1 LGGFL
6 HFHKTYLTV
15 TLRITTKMPP
25 PPPSLDVGNGW
36 IAIRE
41 ITNPSPGWYFYNKA
55 EKKTQRNAPSIQFLH
70 HILDSEDFFGL
81 AVFLDE
87 EFRKKKPE
95 LNNQLTPLLS
105 AADFFARRKGGGGG
119 GGGGTESDVNRK
131 TTTEIKKGSSIV
143 LKINSE
149 KKDIIDDPRIDAFRS
164 QFGALLSFETTQT
177 IQNEDGLTPLS
188 AVAEPLFGPSSWA
201 DENMDIDSTVDKT
214 LQTVS
219 NIILSSAPHFEDE
232 SQTLKEWSL
241 LCSFLSK
248 PDAIYD
254 IDTLQRLASCTDAI
268 CLDFSARC
276 AISHLL
282 ATGNR
287 FSESQTA
294 LIQSAFEEIEDS
306 NALAIIR
313 SVSIFANC
321 YTPQAGQILI
331 RSGELK
337 SCLNILRKVIVNPQW
352 RRTLLE
358 LSEKSAVSNT
368 PDPFLDIA
376 VSIISEGLYRKE
388 VAGAA
393 ALATNTNFA
402 ETLSSDVLV
411 EISSIQQ
418 QSSTLL
424 SRSSI
429 LMPVL
434 TSEISSLLT
443 SLALNRFSER
453 FVNSF
458 EDEEHKN
465 QIDDDF
471 INANDSLDTTM
482 HTTRLKSINEELGYG
497 ILRREGALS
506 SSLSVLPADADV
518 MLEAAAYAPELNVGF
533 SESRVNGAEGEES
546 TSIFDA
552 CLQLRKISLNFFI
565 DKGARDEFFPTS
577 FVKCGGIDLE
587 ISPFSSSSG
596 SITKPV
602 LSNDTVPLSS
612 FLNDTDLTTQNE
624 DISMGIDAAI
634 SEEGKNEEHQLN
646 NETLR
651 KLLNIAETLDIK
663 SLTDVLNSLNV
674 LKVAQFDVQ
683 MVKELKTKKAEADVI
698 KETAMQRLTTC
709 STNSE
714 NLIQEAALNAKLS
727 HAIDSLLLAFA
738 LTARTLRQTDV
749 LILLTHLLLS
759 PTISLGQGANRSSA
773 AETVASALS
782 WALNLASDPSLW
794 NDEIRTDIGRPCLQ
808 THALFSPTDTLQAE
822 SMLSDLEA
830 KSNVLLAKYEVFG
843 KTILEVNASTNI
855 SSGIITKL
863 RNVSSSFPPPDEL
876 EFVEDFEASICISG
890 LSHPCIAIGL
900 IHWMKHISFD
910 MLSRGKPQTCARSF
924 PIFARIVVAFSSR
937 WPLLTNTIL
946 DLFRVFLHLQAKI
959 SGEAANVIL
968 IHNVI
973 SDSIVDLFIST
984 GFQVPI
990 LQFCLYY
997 CYNGGEIE
1005 DLRNILSKIC
1015 KHLTDLNSTS
1025 TFMSLDFAIAF
1036 SKLVLALQKRI
1047 YLTWD
1052 SGNKR
1057 SDVLSITDNTQTL
1070 RKILTNASI
1079 LLLHRN
1085 DSKDL
1090 EDLLREIEK
1099 GVV

>member
-1 LGGFL
+1 
-6 HFHKTYLTV
+6 
-15 TLRITTKMPP
+15 
-25 PPPSLDVGNGW
+25 
-36 IAIRE
+36 
-41 ITNPSPGWYFYNKA
+41 
-55 EKKTQRNAPSIQFLH
+55 
-70 HILDSEDFFGL
+70 
-81 AVFLDE
+81 
-87 EFRKKKPE
+87 
-95 LNNQLTPLLS
+95 
-105 AADFFARRKGGGGG
+105 
-119 GGGGTESDVNRK
+119 
-131 TTTEIKKGSSIV
+131 
-143 LKINSE
+143 
-149 KKDIIDDPRIDAFRS
+149 
-164 QFGALLSFETTQT
+164 
-177 IQNEDGLTPLS
+177 
-188 AVAEPLFGPSSWA
+188 
-201 DENMDIDSTVDKT
+201 
-214 LQTVS
+214 
-219 NIILSSAPHFEDE
+219 
-232 SQTLKEWSL
+232 
-241 LCSFLSK
+241 
-248 PDAIYD
+248 
-254 IDTLQRLASCTDAI
+254 
-268 CLDFSARC
+268 
-276 AISHLL
+276 L
-282 ATGNR
+282 ATGIR
-287 FSESQTA
+287 FLESQTA

-306 NALAIIR
+306 NVLAIIR

-321 YTPQAGQILI
+321 YTPQAGQLLI
-331 RSGELK
+331 SSGEIN
-337 SCLNILRKVIVNPQW
+337 SWLNILRNVIVYPQW
-352 RRTLLE
+352 RRTFLE
-358 LSEKSAVSNT
+358 LSEKAALSNT

-418 QSSTLL
+418 QSMF
-424 SRSSI
+424 SRSSV

-453 FVNSF
+453 FVSF
-458 EDEEHKN
+458 EDKEPKN
-465 QIDDDF
+465 QIDDDG
-471 INANDSLDTTM
+471 INENDSLEKTM

-497 ILRREGALS
+497 ILRREGVLS

-577 FVKCGGIDLE
+577 FIKCGGIDLE
-587 ISPFSSSSG
+587 TSPFSSSSG

-602 LSNDTVPLSS
+602 VSNDTVPLSS
-612 FLNDTDLTTQNE
+612 FLNDTDLTTQND
-624 DISMGIDAAI
+624 DISMGMDATI
-634 SEEGKNEEHQLN
+634 SEEGKNDEHQSN
-646 NETLR
+646 DEKLR
-651 KLLNIAETLDIK
+651 KLLNVAETLDIK
-663 SLTDVLNSLNV
+663 SATDVINSLNV

-683 MVKELKTKKAEADVI
+683 VVNELKTKKAEVDDM
-698 KETAMQRLTTC
+698 KEAAMQRLTTC
-709 STNSE
+709 STNDE
-714 NLIQEAALNAKLS
+714 NLIKEAALNAKLS

-759 PTISLGQGANRSSA
+759 PTISLGEGATSA

-782 WALNLASDPSLW
+782 WALNIASDPSLLH
-794 NDEIRTDIGRPCLQ
+794 DVIRTDIGRPFLP
-808 THALFSPTDTLQAE
+808 TRALFSPTGVLQTE
-822 SMLSDLEA
+822 SMLTDLETIS
-830 KSNVLLAKYEVFG
+830 KEVLAKYDVFG
-843 KTILEVNASTNI
+843 KSILALHASTNI
-855 SSGIITKL
+855 SSGIVTKL

-876 EFVEDFEASICISG
+876 EFVEEFEASMCIFG

-900 IHWMKHISFD
+900 LHWIKNISFE

-924 PIFARIVVAFSSR
+924 PIFARIAVSFSIR

-946 DLFRVFLHLQAKI
+946 DLFRVFLHFQAKI
-959 SGEAANVIL
+959 SGEAATVKL
-968 IHNVI
+968 IHDVT
-973 SDSIVDLFIST
+973 SDSIEDLFIAT
-984 GFQVPI
+984 GFQVAI
-990 LQFCLYY
+990 LQFCLFY
-997 CYNGGEIE
+997 CNNGGEIE

-1015 KHLTDLNSTS
+1015 KHLTNSS
-1025 TFMSLDFAIAF
+1025 SFSSFISLDFAIAF

-1047 YLTWD
+1047 YLAWD

-1057 SDVLSITDNTQTL
+1057 SQVSSITDNTESL
-1070 RKILTNASI
+1070 RKLLTNAST